1 MISEIWLALSK
12 CAHAG
17 TNSVSSYWRAKTT
30 LNRSE
35 NFDAVIV
42 GAGIAGC
49 AAAHHLVAAGRKVA
63 LLHRGS
69 DIPGTESV
77 PPTVARTL
85 HEFAVHCGSAFSE
98 VIAWWGADAPALM
111 TCLGGRIVQR
121 AAIAQQ
127 LRERVVETG
136 ARLLTVRAT
145 PILARNAS
153 CWGVRYKEANGFQR
167 VLVARHI
174 VDASGRAAVAARL
187 IGARRESTDNLCCLS
202 VSVRDPR
209 CIGVWTESVANGW
222 WNLCSDGN
230 EATLSFFSSP
240 QIVRQAKHDV
250 PQQFSKIKHLTKLII
265 PSQFGPALTRACGSS
280 ILDPC
285 AGPGWIAIG
294 DAAMTFQPLASA
306 GIAKALMD
314 AAETRE
320 ALDQP
325 EPYTRSQK
333 TKFHDY
339 VRQLKCEYNMERRWR
354 EAPFW
359 TTQIGYVSPALRTPL
374 TA

>member
-1 MISEIWLALSK
+1 M
-12 CAHAG
+12 
-17 TNSVSSYWRAKTT
+17 
-30 LNRSE
+30 NRSE

-49 AAAHHLVAAGRKVA
+49 AAAHHLAAAGWEVA

-85 HEFAVHCGSAFSE
+85 HEFALHCGSAFSE
-98 VIAWWGADAPALM
+98 MIAWWGADASALM

-127 LRERVVETG
+127 FRERVVETG
-136 ARLLTVRAT
+136 VRLLTVRAT
-145 PILARNAS
+145 PIMARNDS
-153 CWGVRYKEANGFQR
+153 HWHVRYQEATDVHR
-167 VLVARHI
+167 VLTARYI

-187 IGARRESTDNLCCLS
+187 IGARRESVDNLCCVS
-202 VSVRDPR
+202 VSVRDPGY
-209 CIGVWTESVANGW
+209 IGVWTESVADGW

-250 PQQFSKIKHLTKLII
+250 PQQFSKTKHIAKLIT
-265 PSQFGPALTRACGSS
+265 PSQFGPAITRACGSS
-280 ILDPC
+280 ILEPC
-285 AGPGWIAIG
+285 AAPGWIAIG

-306 GIAKALMD
+306 GIAKALND
-314 AAETRE
+314 AAKARE

-325 EPYTRSQK
+325 ESYNRSQR
-333 TKFHDY
+333 TKFHNY
-339 VRQLKCEYNMERRWR
+339 VRQLKSEYDLERRWR

-359 TTQIGYVSPALRTPL
+359 TSQLGYISPALRTPL